1 MLSTHL
7 DSWKI
12 NDHVSIKR
20 QKKFYF
26 TVILTGL
33 PPGEYEGICKVF
45 NSQGKLTVQG
55 QSRLKTTADR
65 LNTWCWYSF
74 KKNDKP
80 GNWRFEFY
88 LDNQRV
94 AQNSLDLRC

>member
-1 MLSTHL
+1 
-7 DSWKI
+7 
-12 NDHVSIKR
+12 VSIKR
-20 QKKFYF
+20 NKKFYF
-26 TVILTGL
+26 TVNLTGL
-33 PPGEYEGICKVF
+33 PQGEYEGICKVF
-45 NSQGKLTVQG
+45 NSQGKLTAQG

-65 LNTWCWYSF
+65 LNTWCWYNF

-94 AQNSLDLRC
+94 AQNSLEVLP